1 MRRAYPQF
9 LKDDRAAVAP
19 TVALALFALLAV
31 GGIGFDYA
39 RMAALDTEL
48 QNAADQAALAAA
60 GQLDG
65 RTNARARAT
74 AAAQAMV
81 ANMTRF
87 ANDGN
92 ASGTAITVPTVEFY
106 SSYDAGRAD
115 PNSAPGTAANSDAN
129 ASYVRVTVAPRRAVY
144 ALTPVVAA
152 FNSGQMTAR
161 AMAGLG
167 SAICNVPP
175 VLICNPFEST
185 GGTFDG
191 NALRG
196 TGLQLVQG
204 GSGPWVPG
212 NFGYLDDP
220 NTDNGAPGVRASLGW
235 ESTPGNCSAG
245 PGVTTETGQL
255 TSVTQALNT
264 RFDIYDNQSCPVG
277 GSCRPSRNSVKDLV
291 RAPGAGTFGTQ
302 NNHNINNDAW
312 HTLAGAYGDAMPTS
326 TTPLT
331 SAEIAGVTVMGHPRD
346 ICHYLPLDS
355 GGCGQVGNRAWDRN
369 AYFQVNY
376 VRNNP
381 TFDWEAAMTTAGYT
395 PSTVTR
401 YEVYRWELLDPANR
415 PGNRAVNANDWTYGT
430 PLVTS
435 LSPPGDQDRRRISAA
450 VVNCTAQGVQ
460 GSTTGIRVE
469 SWVDLFL
476 VEPSYSRPRSNPYPS
491 ISAADIYVEV
501 IGRTAAGSSGAPLGQ
516 VTARN
521 VPRLLE

>member
-1 MRRAYPQF
+1 MRRALLRF
-9 LKDDRAAVAP
+9 FKDDQAAVAP
-19 TVALALFALLAV
+19 TVALALFGLLAI

-87 ANDGN
+87 ANDGDG
-92 ASGTAITVPTVEFY
+92 SGTAVTVPTVEFY
-106 SSYDAGRAD
+106 SSYDPGRAD
-115 PNSAPGTAANSDAN
+115 PGGAPGTAADSDAN
-129 ASYVRVTVAPRRAVY
+129 ASYVRVTVAPRSAVY

-152 FNSGQMTAR
+152 FSSGPMTAR
-161 AMAGLG
+161 ALAGLG

-245 PGVTTETGQL
+245 PGITTETGQL

-277 GSCRPSRNSVKDLV
+277 GTCRPSRNSVKDLV
-291 RAPGAGTFGTQ
+291 RAPGAGTFGTR
-302 NNHNINNDAW
+302 NNHNNNNDAW
-312 HTLAGAYGDAMPTS
+312 HTLADAYGDTLPSS

-331 SAEIAGVTVMGHPRD
+331 SAQIAGITAMGHPRD
-346 ICHYLPLDS
+346 ICHSLASPS
-355 GGCGQVGNRAWDRN
+355 CGQVGNGTWDRN

-381 TFDWEAAMTTAGYT
+381 TFNWQSAMTTAGYD
-395 PSTVTR
+395 PGTVTR
-401 YEVYRWELLDPANR
+401 YQVYRWELLDPGSR
-415 PGNRAVNANDWTYGT
+415 PGNHAVNGADWAYGT

-469 SWVDLFL
+469 SWIDLFL
-476 VEPSYSRPRSNPYPS
+476 VEPSYARPRT
-491 ISAADIYVEV
+491 SAADIYVEV
-501 IGRTAAGSSGAPLGQ
+501 IGQTPAGSAGAPLGQ